1 MTEPGPVG
9 VNVDPLG
16 EALGPTPDGLCVEFG
31 EVAGMDGPL
40 GFVGPVVA
48 VLPAGGAAP
57 LPEVPLAE
65 LCANAQV
72 LDSASAVANEIIRS
86 FMVVSLVW

>member
-1 MTEPGPVG
+1 
-9 VNVDPLG
+9 
-16 EALGPTPDGLCVEFG
+16 
-31 EVAGMDGPL
+31 MDGPL

-48 VLPAGGAAP
+48 VLLPAGGAAP
-57 LPEVPLAE
+57 LPEVPLTE

-72 LDSASAVANEIIRS
+72 LDSASTVANEIIPS

>member
-1 MTEPGPVG
+1 VES
-9 VNVDPLG
+9 G
-16 EALGPTPDGLCVEFG
+16 EIG
-31 EVAGMDGPL
+31 AGMDGPL

-57 LPEVPLAE
+57 LPEVPLTE

-72 LDSASAVANEIIRS
+72 LDSASTVANGIIPS

>member
-1 MTEPGPVG
+1 M
-9 VNVDPLG
+9 
-16 EALGPTPDGLCVEFG
+16 EFG
-31 EVAGMDGPL
+31 EGAAGMDGPL

-65 LCANAQV
+65 LCANTQV
-72 LDSASAVANEIIRS
+72 LDSASAVANELFVAS
-86 FMVVSLVW
+86 WLFP

>member
-1 MTEPGPVG
+1 
-9 VNVDPLG
+9 
-16 EALGPTPDGLCVEFG
+16 
-31 EVAGMDGPL
+31 
-40 GFVGPVVA
+40 VVA

-86 FMVVSLVW
+86 FMVVSLVGDAG